1 MNQRLRT
8 TWLIV
13 ALFFGAMVHTGTAD
27 AKRSAEQV
35 RVDGSST
42 VFPITEAV
50 AEEFQAANRG
60 VQIMIGISGTGGGFK
75 KFCAGEIDIVNASRP
90 IKSSEKEQCA
100 AKKIDYIELAIAY
113 DGLAVVVH
121 PKNTWVN
128 QLTVSDLKK
137 IWEPGAQKTRTKW
150 KQINPAWPDKEFHLF
165 GPGVDSGTFD
175 YFTEVVVGKSG
186 SSRGDFSASEDDN
199 VLVQGV
205 SADPLALGFFGLAYY
220 EENKERLKLVPID
233 DGNDANGKGPIL
245 PTYETVTNGTYQPM
259 ARPLFIYVSR
269 AAAGHPAVSK
279 FVEFYL
285 AHAAALV
292 KETGGIPLTN
302 ALYRTALGRFQ
313 KRIVGA
319 PFATAPPGTRIE
331 AVWK

>member
-1 MNQRLRT
+1 M
-8 TWLIV
+8 
-13 ALFFGAMVHTGTAD
+13 
-27 AKRSAEQV
+27 

-60 VQIMIGISGTGGGFK
+60 VQVTIGVSGTGGGFK

-90 IKSSEKEQCA
+90 IKPSEKEQCA
-100 AKKIDYIELAIAY
+100 ARKIDYIELPIAY
-113 DGLAVVVH
+113 DALAVVVH
-121 PKNTWVN
+121 PKNNWVN
-128 QLTVSDLKK
+128 YLTVADLKK
-137 IWEPGAQKTRTKW
+137 IWEPAAQKTRTKW

-175 YFTEVVVGKSG
+175 YFTEVVVGKAG
-186 SSRGDFSASEDDN
+186 ASRGDFSASEDDN

-205 SADPLALGFFGLAYY
+205 SADPLGLGFFGMAYY
-220 EENKERLKLVPID
+220 EENKDRLKLVPID

-245 PTYETVTNGTYQPM
+245 PTHETVTNGTYQPM

-269 AAAGHPAVSK
+269 TSANRPAVTK

-285 AHAAALV
+285 NSAATLAN
-292 KETGGIPLTN
+292 ETGSVSLTDTI
-302 ALYRTALGRFQ
+302 YRTALERFR
-313 KRIVGA
+313 KRIAGA
-319 PFATAPPGTRIE
+319 PFSTATPGSRIE